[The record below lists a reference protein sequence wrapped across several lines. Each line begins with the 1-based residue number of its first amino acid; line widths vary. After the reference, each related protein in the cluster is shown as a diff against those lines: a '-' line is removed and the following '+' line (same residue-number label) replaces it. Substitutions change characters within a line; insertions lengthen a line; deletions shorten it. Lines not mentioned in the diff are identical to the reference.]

1 MRRFREPPRT
11 GSEPVADRFR
21 RFRSKERRARG
32 TKIETSSA
40 ISLGADF

>member
-21 RFRSKERRARG
+21 RSSPRKINNQ
-32 TKIETSSA
+32 TKRMENSS
-40 ISLGADF
+40 